1 MLTSVEGF
9 VEAFRAGFAQFVAV
23 TALPLLLY
31 FLVINSSYLGLV
43 MLAGIKF
50 VKHLRRVSFSLDRT
64 VAASPLTPSVTVI
77 MSAFNEESVIVS
89 SVRSVLDLRHPNHEL
104 IVVNDG
110 STDGTLEQLVSAF
123 GLVPDPRPLPH
134 TLPVTGAVK
143 GLWSSPRSSVRLS
156 VVDSE
161 NSGKTDSIN
170 CALNVANN
178 DLIAIVDADSI
189 LDPDALIKVSQP
201 FADDP
206 DRVIASGGV
215 VRVANGSEVLN
226 GRVVNVRMPS
236 RVLPQIQAVEYLRAF
251 LLGRAGWSQLEALIL
266 ISGAFGMFRRDVVM
280 AIGGM
285 DTRSIGEDFEL
296 VMRMHQWMRKQA
308 RKYRVVFVVEP
319 VSWTEVPE
327 SFSALAR
334 QRRRWHRGL
343 WEVLWKYKRMSFNPR
358 YGVVGMLAIPYYWF
372 FELCAPLL
380 EIAGLVIVPL
390 GLVLGVIDPAYAL
403 LFLLIAYVYAVI
415 VTLAAMV
422 IEEASF
428 HRYDHWS
435 DLWKALFS
443 AVAENFGYRQLTA
456 IWRVQGWWQALRRKE
471 ADWGEMQR
479 SGFSE
484 HSVSTQ
490 SR

>member
-1 MLTSVEGF
+1 MDFLSNFYV
-9 VEAFRAGFAQFVAV
+9 ALQAGFAQFVAA

-31 FLVINSSYLGLV
+31 FLLINSSYLGLV
-43 MLAGIKF
+43 LLAGIKF
-50 VKHLRRVSFSLDRT
+50 VKHLRRASFSLDRT
-64 VAASPLTPSVTVI
+64 VAASPLTPSVSVI
-77 MSAFNEESVIVS
+77 MSAFNEEAVIVS
-89 SVRSVLDLRHPNHEL
+89 SVRSVLDLRHPHHEL

-110 STDGTLEQLVSAF
+110 STDATLQALIDGF
-123 GLVPDPRPLPH
+123 GLVNDTRPIALTIPLLGSIRGVWTSPH
-134 TLPVTGAVK
+134 ANL
-143 GLWSSPRSSVRLS
+143 RLT
-156 VVDSE
+156 VVDSD

-170 CALNVANN
+170 CALNIARN

-215 VRVANGSEVLN
+215 VRVANGSQVLN

-236 RVLPQIQAVEYLRAF
+236 RLLPQIQAVEYLRAF

-285 DTRSIGEDFEL
+285 DTSSIGEDFEL
-296 VMRMHQWMRKQA
+296 VMRMHEWMRKQTN
-308 RKYRVVFVVEP
+308 KYRVVFVVEP

-327 SFSALAR
+327 TFSALAR

-358 YGVVGMLAIPYYWF
+358 YGVVGMLAVPYYWF
-372 FELCAPLL
+372 FELLAPVL
-380 EIAGLVIVPL
+380 EIAGLIIVPL
-390 GLVLGVIDPAYAL
+390 GLVLGVIDPVYVV
-403 LFLLIAYVYAVI
+403 FFILIAYVYAVI

-456 IWRVQGWWQALRRKE
+456 IWRVQGWWQAIRGRE
-471 ADWGEMQR
+471 ASWGEMNR
-479 SGFSE
+479 SGFN
-484 HSVSTQ
+484 VQPAGKQ
-490 SR
+490 SL

>member
-1 MLTSVEGF
+1 M
-9 VEAFRAGFAQFVAV
+9 
-23 TALPLLLY
+23 
-31 FLVINSSYLGLV
+31 
-43 MLAGIKF
+43 
-50 VKHLRRVSFSLDRT
+50 
-64 VAASPLTPSVTVI
+64 AASPLTPSVSVI
-77 MSAFNEESVIVS
+77 MSAFNEEAVIVS
-89 SVRSVLDLRHPNHEL
+89 SVRSVLDLRHPHHEL

-110 STDGTLEQLVSAF
+110 STDATLQALIDGF
-123 GLVPDPRPLPH
+123 GLVNDTRPIALTIPLLGSIRGVWTSPH
-134 TLPVTGAVK
+134 ANL
-143 GLWSSPRSSVRLS
+143 RLT
-156 VVDSE
+156 VVDSD

-170 CALNVANN
+170 CALNIARN

-215 VRVANGSEVLN
+215 VRVANGSQVLN

-236 RVLPQIQAVEYLRAF
+236 RLLPQIQAVEYLRAF

-285 DTRSIGEDFEL
+285 DTSSIGEDFEL
-296 VMRMHQWMRKQA
+296 VMRMHEWMRKQTN
-308 RKYRVVFVVEP
+308 KYRVVFVVEP

-327 SFSALAR
+327 TFSALAR

-358 YGVVGMLAIPYYWF
+358 YGVVGMLAVPYYWF
-372 FELCAPLL
+372 FELLAPVL
-380 EIAGLVIVPL
+380 EIAGLIIVPL
-390 GLVLGVIDPAYAL
+390 GLVLGVIDPVYVV
-403 LFLLIAYVYAVI
+403 FFILIAYVYAVI

-456 IWRVQGWWQALRRKE
+456 IWRVQGWWQAIRGRE
-471 ADWGEMQR
+471 ASWGEMNR
-479 SGFSE
+479 SGFN
-484 HSVSTQ
+484 VQPAGKQ
-490 SR
+490 SL

>member
-1 MLTSVEGF
+1 MPESLAQIY
-9 VEAFRAGFAQFVAV
+9 EAVQAGFAQFVAA

-31 FLVINSSYLGLV
+31 FLLINSSYLGLV
-43 MLAGIKF
+43 LLASLKF
-50 VKHLRRVSFSLDRT
+50 FKHLRRAAFSLDRT

-77 MSAFNEESVIVS
+77 MSAYNEAEVIVS

-104 IVVNDG
+104 VVVNDG
-110 STDGTLEQLVSAF
+110 STDRTLEELIEHFSLAEDSRPIPQL
-123 GLVPDPRPLPH
+123 
-134 TLPVTGAVK
+134 LPVRGAIRS
-143 GLWSSPRSSVRLS
+143 LWVSTQDNIRLT
-156 VVDSE
+156 VVNTE

-170 CALNVANN
+170 CALNVARN
-178 DLIAIVDADSI
+178 DLIAIVDADSL

-215 VRVANGSEVLN
+215 VRVANGSDVLN

-236 RVLPQIQAVEYLRAF
+236 KLLPQIQAVEYLRAF

-285 DTRSIGEDFEL
+285 DTTSIGEDFEL
-296 VMRMHQWMRKQA
+296 VMRMHEWMRKQTT
-308 RKYRVVFVVEP
+308 KYRVVFVVEP

-327 SFSALAR
+327 NMKALAR

-358 YGVVGMLAIPYYWF
+358 YGLVGMLAVPYYWF
-372 FELCAPLL
+372 FELFAPLL
-380 EIAGLVIVPL
+380 ELAGLIIVPL
-390 GLVLGVIDPAYAL
+390 GLLLGVIDPVFAVM
-403 LFLLIAYVYAVI
+403 FILIAYVYAVI

-456 IWRVQGWWQALRRKE
+456 IWRVQGWWQALRGRE
-471 ADWGEMQR
+471 SQWGEMKR
-479 SGFSE
+479 SGFTDLSAG
-484 HSVSTQ
+484 
-490 SR
+490 RR